1 MQYSAFKKDLEL
13 ILLSVNGEQFTKTHQ
28 KEENKTLAVHPHQN
42 LSK

>member
-13 ILLSVNGEQFTKTHQ
+13 IRLGVNGEQFTKTHQ
-28 KEENKTLAVHPHQN
+28 KKENKTLAIHLDQN

>member
-13 ILLSVNGEQFTKTHQ
+13 ILLGVNGEQFTPK
-28 KEENKTLAVHPHQN
+28 NKILAIHLDQN